1 MITTVNVVQSDTH
14 DEEDKIHNKGRQETI
29 LSGFCYFIEK
39 NTKLPPQKKTEKKR
53 KKNKND
59 PYKAS
64 DSNYFK
70 VCLANCKVSF
80 GM

>member
-39 NTKLPPQKKTEKKR
+39 NTKLPPPKKNRKKKKKKTKTIPTKLLIATILR
-53 KKNKND
+53 
-59 PYKAS
+59 S
-64 DSNYFK
+64 
-70 VCLANCKVSF
+70 V
-80 GM
+80 